1 VDEWSRPVFN
11 TYIKQDMRVLSRICE
26 LTVPTK
32 EIMYQHG
39 LSLGKYSKGIYAIEY
54 SDERYD
60 IISLL
65 SGSS

>member
-39 LSLGKYSKGIYAIEY
+39 LSLGKISKGIYAIEY